1 MAALLPYLAWR
12 AFLEAKIHVTAS
24 AQKASDN
31 IRHSL
36 RLYHQISFESFWDV
50 LSLYECKRWSRKGI
64 QFDPKCNSSRNGNRG
79 GLSQCRT
86 KEENQR
92 IFEGCVSSPLSLLVA
107 KRFAA
112 QPLSEEQLCCP
123 AKAAT
128 KTGEVLSVGLLLP
141 FETIPHP
148 TWIQSDTL
156 HPVGHGLKSV
166 ARLQERNCIV
176 SFWAMVSG

>member
-79 GLSQCRT
+79 RLSQCRT

-112 QPLSEEQLCCP
+112 QPLSEACP

-166 ARLQERNCIV
+166 ADCKSGIV
-176 SFWAMVSG
+176 LWALLSNS